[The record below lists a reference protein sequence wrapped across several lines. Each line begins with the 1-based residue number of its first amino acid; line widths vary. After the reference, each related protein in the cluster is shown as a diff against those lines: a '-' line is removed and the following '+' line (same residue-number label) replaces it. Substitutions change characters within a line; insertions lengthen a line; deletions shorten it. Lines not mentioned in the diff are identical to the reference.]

1 MESWLVVTCWHR
13 WQFLRQMLL
22 GEASA
27 VLMEAARTRK
37 AKVKMKMALGF
48 KNPEDRFVFVVVVV
62 VVVVV
67 VFIAV
72 AFVNAVVLIRRTGWK
87 WSGSVG
93 CSSSLR
99 FMVFF
104 GVDPPFGGILKKIFL
119 TWVKRLFSKIKLIW
133 WLGAALHRGRVGTD
147 YPADKGSNLATYSL
161 DFLAIEVSGVVF
173 QEFYVDNKHSTPRSS
188 PPNASADWNH
198 QIQ

>member
-1 MESWLVVTCWHR
+1 
-13 WQFLRQMLL
+13 MLL

-37 AKVKMKMALGF
+37 AKVKMRMALGF
-48 KNPEDRFVFVVVVV
+48 KNPEDRFV
-62 VVVVV
+62 VVVV
-67 VFIAV
+67 VFIVVVVIVFVVFIVVV

-104 GVDPPFGGILKKIFL
+104 GVDPPFGGILKKILF
-119 TWVKRLFSKIKLIW
+119 TWVKRLIF
-133 WLGAALHRGRVGTD
+133 
-147 YPADKGSNLATYSL
+147 
-161 DFLAIEVSGVVF
+161 F
-173 QEFYVDNKHSTPRSS
+173 
-188 PPNASADWNH
+188 
-198 QIQ
+198 

>member
-1 MESWLVVTCWHR
+1 
-13 WQFLRQMLL
+13 MLL

-37 AKVKMKMALGF
+37 AKVKMKMDLGF
-48 KNPEDRFVFVVVVV
+48 KNPEDRFVVVVVAFDV
-62 VVVVV
+62 
-67 VFIAV
+67 V

-104 GVDPPFGGILKKIFL
+104 GVDPPFGRILKKILL
-119 TWVKRLFSKIKLIW
+119 TWVKRLFFKIKLIW
-133 WLGAALHRGRVGTD
+133 
-147 YPADKGSNLATYSL
+147 
-161 DFLAIEVSGVVF
+161 
-173 QEFYVDNKHSTPRSS
+173 
-188 PPNASADWNH
+188 
-198 QIQ
+198 